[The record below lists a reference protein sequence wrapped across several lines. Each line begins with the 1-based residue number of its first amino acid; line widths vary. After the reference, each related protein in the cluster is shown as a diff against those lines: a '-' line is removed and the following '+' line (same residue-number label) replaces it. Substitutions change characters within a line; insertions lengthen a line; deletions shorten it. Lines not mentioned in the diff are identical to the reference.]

1 MGPACVNITGVRAG
15 DANVITGHITDTDGV
30 SDYDLTG
37 LTLTAQFRKKA
48 TDVAALIDAI
58 VTVVGTATD
67 GNFNIR
73 WPGDD
78 VRTALAGAAKLKG
91 VWDLQAS
98 NGIDD
103 PTTLMY
109 GSMELAMDVTRP

>member
-37 LTLTAQFRKKA
+37 LTLTAQFRKKS
-48 TDVAALIDAI
+48 TDVAALIDAV
-58 VTVVGTATD
+58 VTVVGTASD

-73 WPGDD
+73 WPGTA

-98 NGIDD
+98 NGVDD

-109 GSMELAMDVTRP
+109 GSMELAMDVTRV